1 MNRRVL
7 LILLIVIAAAV
18 VLVVVV
24 LAPTLNGTTTP
35 ASTGAAPVQ
44 ANGAG
49 PTQVSG
55 DVPTPIVLV
64 QVIVAIQEL
73 PRGIKIPRD
82 GLDVRNFPKDAVP
95 SYAIGF
101 DKGHPET
108 AYGQVVGKIARND
121 IAREQPILSTMLVD
135 DLTQIAKQGS
145 DAAAVIPSAL
155 RAISIPIDQN
165 SGVAYA
171 LRDGDYVD
179 VIGSFVF
186 VDVDQTSQ
194 SRTPNNQIF
203 TSIRQDGTIEISS
216 AIQGRLEQSSFSQF
230 PLIINPTELQRPRLA
245 TQTIVQSAL
254 VVHVGLFPLT
264 GHLVGNTPTPISSAT
279 PVESGNTPTPSGPPT
294 MTPTPAVPSIIT
306 LAVSPQDAVTLAWM
320 MDAQVPMTLT
330 LRSTQNQTKQPTTEV
345 TLRYIVENYQV
356 NEAPALPY
364 ALQPAI
370 RSVRQ
375 LLNGT
380 LVPFPDTGSGGAV
393 PGK

>member
-7 LILLIVIAAAV
+7 LIILILV
-18 VLVVVV
+18 VLVLGGGAYLLVG
-24 LAPTLNGTTTP
+24 PGSGSTP
-35 ASTGAAPVQ
+35 AGTSVAPV
-44 ANGAG
+44 AGNGAG
-49 PTQVSG
+49 QPAQVGG
-55 DVPTPIVLV
+55 DTPTPIVLV

-73 PRGIKIPRD
+73 PRGIRIPRD
-82 GLDVRNFPKDAVP
+82 GLDVRNFPQNAVP

-101 DKGHPET
+101 DKDHPET
-108 AYGQVVGKIARND
+108 AYGQIVGKIARND

-135 DLTQIAKQGS
+135 DLTQIARQGS
-145 DAAAVIPSAL
+145 DAAAVIPAAL

-179 VIGSFVF
+179 VIASFVF

-203 TSIRQDGTIEISS
+203 TSIRQDGSIELST

-254 VVHVGLFPLT
+254 IVHVGLFPISGNLI
-264 GHLVGNTPTPISSAT
+264 GNTPTPMSTAT

-294 MTPTPAVPSIIT
+294 LTPTPAVPTVIT

-356 NEAPALPY
+356 NQAPALPY
-364 ALQPAI
+364 SLEPPI
-370 RSVRQ
+370 RSARQ
-375 LLNGT
+375 LLSGT
-380 LVPFPDTGSGGAV
+380 IVPFNDGGVA
-393 PGK
+393 PAK

>member
-7 LILLIVIAAAV
+7 LILLILI
-18 VLVVVV
+18 VLVIGGGV
-24 LAPTLNGTTTP
+24 LLLNGGPTP
-35 ASTGAAPVQ
+35 PPPGTGVAPV
-44 ANGAG
+44 ANNGTG
-49 PTQVSG
+49 PTQASG

-101 DKGHPET
+101 DKDHPET
-108 AYGQVVGKIARND
+108 AYGQIVGKIARND

-135 DLTQIAKQGS
+135 DLTQIAKEGS

-254 VVHVGLFPLT
+254 VVHVLSLI
-264 GHLVGNTPTPISSAT
+264 HISEPT
-279 PVESGNTPTPSGPPT
+279 
-294 MTPTPAVPSIIT
+294 
-306 LAVSPQDAVTLAWM
+306 
-320 MDAQVPMTLT
+320 
-330 LRSTQNQTKQPTTEV
+330 R
-345 TLRYIVENYQV
+345 
-356 NEAPALPY
+356 PY
-364 ALQPAI
+364 
-370 RSVRQ
+370 
-375 LLNGT
+375 
-380 LVPFPDTGSGGAV
+380 
-393 PGK
+393 